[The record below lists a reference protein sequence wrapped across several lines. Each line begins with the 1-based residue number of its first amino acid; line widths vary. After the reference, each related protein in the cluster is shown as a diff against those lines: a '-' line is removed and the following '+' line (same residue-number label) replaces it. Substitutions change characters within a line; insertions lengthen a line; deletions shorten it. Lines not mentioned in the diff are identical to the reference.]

1 MEESELDPPTL
12 VWRIGKVPLGVEWSG
27 VEWSGAVMMSYF
39 SEFRTF

>member
-27 VEWSGAVMMSYF
+27 NDVVF
-39 SEFRTF
+39 F